1 MKEIKDIEH
10 ELLSPIR
17 SGRIF
22 EEVSDRIK
30 ELIFEGIYNVGDQL
44 PTESQ
49 LAQTFNVGRQ
59 TVREALRMLES
70 SGFIKISRGV
80 SGGPL
85 IEDTI
90 LKKIGGLYTDA
101 FRMRRITFEELTVAR
116 IGIEKVVIDLVLE
129 HIDEKWLDRLHQ
141 NIHRA
146 KQKVKQ
152 NLLAVKENLDFHRL
166 LAKATG
172 NQVFVIVLESVL
184 AIQGDFLIRLPPDI
198 KSSTKVTVY
207 HEKILSAIES
217 KQKEETYRLLEEHL
231 KEVEDRLSS
240 SAGKNHT

>member
-1 MKEIKDIEH
+1 MREIKRKEH

-59 TVREALRMLES
+59 TVREALRMLEV
-70 SGFIKISRGV
+70 SGFIKINRGV

-85 IEDTI
+85 ITGTI
-90 LKKIGGLYTDA
+90 LEKIGGLYTDA

-116 IGIEKVVIDLVLE
+116 LGIEKVVISMVLE
-129 HIDEKWLDRLHQ
+129 SIDEKWFDRLHQ
-141 NIHRA
+141 NIWRA

-152 NLLAVKENLDFHRL
+152 NLLATEENLDFHRL
-166 LAKATG
+166 LAQATG

-184 AIQGDFLIRLPPDI
+184 AIQGDFLIRLPPDVET
-198 KSSTKVTVY
+198 SSQVSAY
-207 HEKILSAIES
+207 HEKILSAIEN

-231 KEVEDRLSS
+231 REVESRLRL
-240 SAGKNHT
+240 SAGKTHT